1 MNRTFPLAIAVVV
14 LLAIWLGALSFYT
27 VDPTEQVL
35 LLQFGAPREVVSD
48 QGLHVKLPFVQSI
61 QVIDRR
67 LLSLEA
73 PAEEVITEDKKR
85 IVVDAFAR
93 WRVVEPLKFYQTL
106 LDRIGADSRLT
117 PFLSS
122 DLRRVLG
129 SQSFATV
136 LSAARADLMH
146 DIRDDMNAETGK
158 FGVQIADVRIRH
170 ADLPPQN
177 SQAIVQR
184 MQQERKREANEFRAE
199 GSEIKQRIEAR
210 ADREVT
216 VLLAE
221 ANRESQIL
229 RGEGEAEQTKIL
241 GDAYGQDADF
251 FAFYRSMQAYRDA
264 LPADTT
270 RVLLS
275 PNSEFFRYFGQA
287 PGGGTNTAAA
297 AAAPRRKKK

>member
-1 MNRTFPLAIAVVV
+1 MSRTLPVAIAVVV
-14 LLAIWLGALSFYT
+14 LLTIWLGALSFYT

-35 LLQFGAPREVVSD
+35 LLQFGAPRQVVSD

-93 WRVVEPLKFYQTL
+93 WRVVDPLRFYQTL
-106 LDRIGADSRLT
+106 LDRTGAEMRLT

-146 DIRDDMNAETGK
+146 DIRDDMNAETGR
-158 FGVQIADVRIRH
+158 FGVAVADVRIRH

-177 SQAIVQR
+177 SQAIFQR

-199 GSEIKQRIEAR
+199 GSEIKQRIAAR
-210 ADREVT
+210 AEREVT

-229 RGEGEAEQTKIL
+229 RGEGEAQQTKIL
-241 GDAYGQDADF
+241 GDAYGQDKDF
-251 FAFYRSMQAYRDA
+251 FAFYRSMQAYKDA

-275 PNSEFFRYFGQA
+275 PNSEFFRYFGQTPSA
-287 PGGGTNTAAA
+287 TAAA
-297 AAAPRRKKK
+297 AARPQHKHK